1 MQNTIKEIAIKL
13 LVSSLINFNYM
24 KVDFSLCI
32 LLYEWYSLFRLILDL
47 IVFGFVTVI
56 NVLL

>member
-13 LVSSLINFNYM
+13 LVSSLINFNYI